1 MAATPSKMLP
11 LGTKAISFKL
21 WNPVSGS
28 YQSLD
33 ELKSEKATIIAFI
46 CNHCP
51 YVIHINQKFAE
62 IAYKYIALGVSFIA
76 INSNDVANY
85 PADSPENMVKTAK
98 KEGYNFPYLYDETQ
112 EIAKSYQAACTPDIY
127 IFDGEMK
134 LVYRGQFD
142 ASRPGNGI
150 PVTGDDLASA
160 LDAILSGKP
169 ITSEQKASLGCNIKW
184 KQSY

>member
-11 LGTKAISFKL
+11 LGTKANNFNL
-21 WNPVSGS
+21 WNPVSAK

-33 ELKSEKATIIAFI
+33 ELKSDKATVIAFI

-51 YVIHINQKFAE
+51 YVIHINPKFAE
-62 IAYKYIALGVSFIA
+62 IADKYIALGVSFIA

-98 KEGYNFPYLYDETQ
+98 KDGYNFPYLYDETQ

-127 IFDGEMK
+127 VFDGEMQ

-142 ASRPGNGI
+142 NSRPGNGI
-150 PVTGDDLASA
+150 PVTGEDLTSA
-160 LDAILSGKP
+160 LDAILDGEP
-169 ITSEQKASLGCNIKW
+169 VNPEQKASIGCNIEW
-184 KQSY
+184 KVS